1 MRNRIRFWKWAAV
14 SDQEELE
21 NKKYLCTL
29 IAKEIDFSQ

>member
-21 NKKYLCTL
+21 NKKIFMHTYS
-29 IAKEIDFSQ
+29 KRN